1 MVIFS
6 KTALDDSQHGSS
18 FITDKFCGK
27 LRRWQDCPL
36 SAGCLHSN
44 LLNYDLG
51 ISLRKKNTQDYVLI
65 TLLGLKLKIRQQ
77 ETTRLISD

>member
-27 LRRWQDCPL
+27 LRWQDCPL
-36 SAGCLHSN
+36 SAGCLQSN
-44 LLNYDLG
+44 LPNYDLG
-51 ISLRKKNTQDYVLI
+51 ISLRKKNTH
-65 TLLGLKLKIRQQ
+65 KIM
-77 ETTRLISD
+77 S